1 MERLRELRT
10 RRGLSQTALAA
21 RAGWGRSRV
30 CDLEAGRIPSPNLR
44 TLQKIADAL
53 DVEVYDLLV
62 RPAAPA
68 ERRDTATV

>member
-1 MERLRELRT
+1 MERVRELRT

-30 CDLEAGRIPSPNLR
+30 CDLEAGRVTNPSLT
-44 TLQKIADAL
+44 TLQRIADAL

-62 RPAAPA
+62 RPAN
-68 ERRDTATV
+68 ERREPATLAS